1 MEAQQLRAILK
12 RAKLKLI
19 CGNGMKV
26 DNNHGANSAKSLK
39 SNISYQTLPSSQQ
52 ITGNSTNVKPATL
65 SDTNSNPAPGTPPAI
80 LRTVADDSAKVTPI
94 SNAVEITAGSIDD
107 GTSLEVYRLR
117 RREKELESI
126 IADKNERLVAAQQM
140 LADELIFW
148 RTGLNDHVWETLG
161 TVLRRVTRIEGTI
174 ERITSKHSKF
184 YPPLELP
191 AAWKKK

>member
-1 MEAQQLRAILK
+1 MSDKVAPKKRQVPVFFHDLVHKDILCK
-12 RAKLKLI
+12 PGGPDPNEINNLPAADKTAKPLQ
-19 CGNGMKV
+19 
-26 DNNHGANSAKSLK
+26 S
-39 SNISYQTLPSSQQ
+39 P
-52 ITGNSTNVKPATL
+52 
-65 SDTNSNPAPGTPPAI
+65 PGTPPAPKP
-80 LRTVADDSAKVTPI
+80 TVADDSAKVTPI

-126 IADKNERLVAAQQM
+126 IQEKNDRLNVALKM
-140 LADELIFW
+140 LNDELIFW

-161 TVLRRVTRIEGTI
+161 TVLRRVARIEGTI

-191 AAWKKK
+191 AAWKHKK